1 VADDLVE
8 RLARLDTCAVSDALD
23 RLGLPGA
30 VNGLRPMWPCP
41 RTVGRVVTVK
51 LKRAGGRPL
60 SSGKP
65 SSGDQS
71 RGGQPP
77 IARSEN
83 ASPASEPPTH
93 PARHLGTAAVEAA
106 SPGDV
111 IVVDHGGRL
120 EAAGWGGILS
130 LAAKVKGVAG
140 VIVDGA
146 CRDVDESRD
155 VELPIYARAGT
166 PVTARGRIVEES
178 FNEPIRVGHVA
189 VHPGDLV
196 IADWSGVVF
205 VTQDRADEIVSVAEE
220 IAAREAQMA
229 EAVRAGRSVVEVM
242 GASYENLLHGPA
254 PEPRHN

>member
-1 VADDLVE
+1 MSEPPEVIGDLVA

-30 VNGLRPMWPCP
+30 VNGIRPMWPCP

-51 LKRAGGRPL
+51 LVRAGSRPT
-60 SSGKP
+60 
-65 SSGDQS
+65 
-71 RGGQPP
+71 
-77 IARSEN
+77 RSEPGGD
-83 ASPASEPPTH
+83 AH

-130 LAAKVKGVAG
+130 LAAKAKGVAG

-166 PVTARGRIVEES
+166 PITARGRIVEES
-178 FNEPIRVGHVA
+178 FNEPIRIGHVR
-189 VHPGDLV
+189 VNPGNLV

-205 VTQDRADEIVSVAEE
+205 VAGDRAEEIVRTAEQ

-229 EAVRAGRSVVEVM
+229 EAVRSGRSVVEVM
-242 GASYENLLHGPA
+242 GASYERMLS
-254 PEPRHN
+254 E

>member
-1 VADDLVE
+1 MSGPPADLVA

-51 LKRAGGRPL
+51 LARAGAPSADHGASAASAQGASAPAHRP
-60 SSGKP
+60 
-65 SSGDQS
+65 
-71 RGGQPP
+71 
-77 IARSEN
+77 
-83 ASPASEPPTH
+83 
-93 PARHLGTAAVEAA
+93 RHLGTAAVEAA

-111 IVVDHGGRL
+111 IVVDHAGRL

-155 VELPIYARAGT
+155 VGLPIYARAGT
-166 PVTARGRIVEES
+166 PITARGRIVEES
-178 FNEPIRVGHVA
+178 FNEPIRIGHVR
-189 VHPGDLV
+189 VNPGDLV

-205 VTQDRADEIVSVAEE
+205 VARDRAEEIVSAAES
-220 IAAREAQMA
+220 IAAREARMA
-229 EAVRAGRSVVEVM
+229 AAVRAGRSVVEVM
-242 GASYENLLHGPA
+242 GAGYEQMLR
-254 PEPRHN
+254 E

>member
-1 VADDLVE
+1 VSDDLVA
-8 RLARLDTCAVSDALD
+8 RLAKLDTCAVSDALD
-23 RLGLPGA
+23 RLGLSGA
-30 VNGLRPMWPCP
+30 VNGLHPMWQCP
-41 RTVGRVVTVK
+41 RTVGRVITVK
-51 LKRAGGRPL
+51 LKRAGAER
-60 SSGKP
+60 
-65 SSGDQS
+65 
-71 RGGQPP
+71 
-77 IARSEN
+77 
-83 ASPASEPPTH
+83 

-106 SPGDV
+106 TLGDV
-111 IVVDHGGRL
+111 IVIDHGGRL

-155 VELPIYARAGT
+155 VGLPIFARAGT

-178 FNEPIRVGHVA
+178 FNEPIRIGHVA
-189 VHPGDLV
+189 VSPGDLV

-205 VTQDRADEIVSVAEE
+205 VSRVRAEEIVKTAEE

-242 GASYENLLHGPA
+242 GAGYERMLGH
-254 PEPRHN
+254 